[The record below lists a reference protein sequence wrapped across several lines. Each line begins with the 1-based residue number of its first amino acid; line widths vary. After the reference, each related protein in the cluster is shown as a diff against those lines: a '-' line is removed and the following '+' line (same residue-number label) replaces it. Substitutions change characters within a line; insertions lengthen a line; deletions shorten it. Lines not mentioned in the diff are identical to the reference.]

1 MSPQKGEGLIKK
13 SYIWPN
19 LMDSAPYHEHSCDNV
34 QINKCQYN
42 YLKVRVR
49 YAQSKV
55 ISASQHINLLYSA
68 EYWLQFASPIN
79 TLLL

>member
-1 MSPQKGEGLIKK
+1 
-13 SYIWPN
+13 
-19 LMDSAPYHEHSCDNV
+19 MDSAPYHEHSCDNV

-68 EYWLQFASPIN
+68 EY
-79 TLLL
+79 